1 MSGLD
6 PVVFLANTAKVI
18 LTMNLWSQVGLCTGA
33 TGMVRHIVYDNNRH
47 PPDLPV
53 AVIVDFDNYR
63 GPAFID
69 AQPSYV
75 LICPVT
81 VSVQSQNSFYE
92 RQQLPRVKDL
102 LYRKLG

>member
-18 LTMNLWSQVGLCTGA
+18 LTMNLWSQVGLRTGA
-33 TGMVRHIVYDNNRH
+33 TGMVRQIVYDNNRH

-69 AQPSYV
+69 AQPYV
-75 LICPVT
+75 PIFPTT
-81 VSVQSQNSFYE
+81 VSVQSKNSSCE
-92 RQQLPRVKDL
+92 RQQLPRVEDL